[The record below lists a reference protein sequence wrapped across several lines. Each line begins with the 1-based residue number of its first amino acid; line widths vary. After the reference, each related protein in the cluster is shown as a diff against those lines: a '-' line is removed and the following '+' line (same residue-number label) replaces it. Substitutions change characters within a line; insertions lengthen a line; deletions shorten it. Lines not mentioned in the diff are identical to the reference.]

1 MPHKPGSK
9 AYRDQQRE
17 RLVRLGVFGCQLIEQ
32 LVVDLMRRGR
42 RPREAWRLACELTQ
56 DEVAARLNQI

>member
-17 RLVRLGVFGCQLIEQ
+17 RLVRLGVGGLQAIEQ
-32 LVVDLMRRGR
+32 LVADLMRCGC
-42 RPREAWRLACELTQ
+42 RPREAWRLASELTQ
-56 DEVAARLNQI
+56 EEVA